1 MGFDFSAIGKLRKL
15 FDMSVSKVRFL
26 MRVSY
31 DFTPINGKL
40 YILDKPEVMA
50 LLDQAK
56 NPFPQRPPKFI
67 RSKLYKYHFTKSA
80 EDTDWWTR
88 EEVGEYSP
96 VFSKDDP
103 PQGN

>member
-1 MGFDFSAIGKLRKL
+1 
-15 FDMSVSKVRFL
+15 
-26 MRVSY
+26 
-31 DFTPINGKL
+31 L
-40 YILDKPEVMA
+40 YISDKPEVMA
-50 LLDQAK
+50 LLDQTK

-96 VFSKDDP
+96 IFSKDDP